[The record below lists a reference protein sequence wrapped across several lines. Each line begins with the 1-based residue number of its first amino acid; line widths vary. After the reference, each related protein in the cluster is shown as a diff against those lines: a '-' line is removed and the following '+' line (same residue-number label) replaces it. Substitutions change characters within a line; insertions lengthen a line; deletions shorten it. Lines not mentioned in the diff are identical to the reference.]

1 LKKAYKIWP
10 VSESALIVSFEQTIS
25 ETVHDQVLSLQK
37 AILDDPF
44 SGFTECVPA
53 YASLTVFYDFFELK
67 KKAKSVLPYLTAILE
82 EKLNDL
88 ANHKVNNKTRLI
100 EIPVK
105 YDGEDLEYVAESNGL
120 SVKEVIKMHASGS
133 YRVYMLGF
141 LPGFAYLGGMD
152 SRIATPRRIS
162 PRLVV
167 EAGSVGIAGPQ
178 TGIYPMRS
186 PGGWQIIGKT
196 EVPLVEP
203 ENKSPVLLRVGD
215 IIKFTKI

>member
-1 LKKAYKIWP
+1 M
-10 VSESALIVSFEQTIS
+10 IVSFEQTIS

-44 SGFTECVPA
+44 PGFTECVPA

-67 KKAKSVLPYLTAILE
+67 KKVKSVLPYLTAVLK
-82 EKLNDL
+82 EKSDEL
-88 ANHKVNNKTRLI
+88 ADHWVSNENRLI

-120 SVKEVIKMHASGS
+120 SVKEVIKIHASGS

-152 SRIATPRRIS
+152 RRIATPRRIN
-162 PRLVV
+162 PRLAVD
-167 EAGSVGIAGPQ
+167 AGSVGIAGPQ
-178 TGIYPMRS
+178 TGIYPMKS

-196 EVPLVEP
+196 EVPLFDP
-203 ENKSPVLLRVGD
+203 ENKTPVLLRVGD

>member
-1 LKKAYKIWP
+1 MKNSCKIWP
-10 VSESALIVSFEQTIS
+10 ISESALIVSFEQTIS

-44 SGFTECVPA
+44 PGFTECVPA

-67 KKAKSVLPYLTAILE
+67 KKVKSVLPYLTAVLK
-82 EKLNDL
+82 EKSDEL
-88 ANHKVNNKTRLI
+88 ADHWVSNENRLI

-120 SVKEVIKMHASGS
+120 SVKEVIKIHASGS

-152 SRIATPRRIS
+152 PRIATPRRIN
-162 PRLVV
+162 PRLAVD
-167 EAGSVGIAGPQ
+167 AGSVGIAGPQ
-178 TGIYPMRS
+178 TGIYPMKS

-196 EVPLVEP
+196 EVPLFDP
-203 ENKSPVLLRVGD
+203 ENKTPVLLRVGD